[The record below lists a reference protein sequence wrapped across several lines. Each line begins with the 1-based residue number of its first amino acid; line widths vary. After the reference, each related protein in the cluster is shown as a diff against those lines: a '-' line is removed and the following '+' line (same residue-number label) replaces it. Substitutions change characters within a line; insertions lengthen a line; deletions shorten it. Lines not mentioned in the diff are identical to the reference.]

1 MAHTI
6 FMVVFWIIVI
16 AAFSGITF
24 DLVCNIKK
32 LRKCSLS
39 NFEGDPVEVDVVV
52 DEQTMLLVKNQ
63 KISSDSMAQHINLV
77 SLSYKVDGITFTK
90 EAELVDVMRKLKAGD
105 TVKLVYDRFNPSN
118 ALFEDGSETLS
129 VKNAIK
135 WDIGYYVI
143 VLIVGMFLFLKID
156 AVTG

>member
-6 FMVVFWIIVI
+6 FMAMFWIIVI
-16 AAFSGITF
+16 VAFGGITF
-24 DLVCNIKK
+24 DLVRNIIK
-32 LRKCSLS
+32 LRKCSLN
-39 NFEGDPVEVDVVV
+39 NFEGDPVEVDAVV
-52 DEQTMLLVKNQ
+52 DEQTMLLVKN
-63 KISSDSMAQHINLV
+63 ISNSNSTAQHINLV

-90 EAELVDVMRKLKAGD
+90 EAELVDIMRKLKAGD

>member
-6 FMVVFWIIVI
+6 FMVMFWIIVI
-16 AAFSGITF
+16 AAFGGITF
-24 DLVCNIKK
+24 DLVRNIIK
-32 LRKCSLS
+32 LRKCSLN
-39 NFEGDPVEVDVVV
+39 NFEGDPVEVDAVV
-52 DEQTMLLVKNQ
+52 DEQTMLLVKN
-63 KISSDSMAQHINLV
+63 ISNSNSTAQHINLV
-77 SLSYKVDGITFTK
+77 SLSYKVDGIMFTK

-156 AVTG
+156 AITG

>member
-1 MAHTI
+1 
-6 FMVVFWIIVI
+6 MVVFWIIVI
-16 AAFSGITF
+16 AAFGGITF

-32 LRKCSLS
+32 LRKCSLN
-39 NFEGDPVEVDVVV
+39 NFEGDPVEVDAVV

-90 EAELVDVMRKLKAGD
+90 EAELVDVMKKLKAGD
-105 TVKLVYDRFNPSN
+105 SVKLVYDRFNPSN

>member
-6 FMVVFWIIVI
+6 FMVMFWIIVI
-16 AAFSGITF
+16 AAFGGITF
-24 DLVCNIKK
+24 DLVRNIIK
-32 LRKCSLS
+32 LRKCSLN
-39 NFEGDPVEVDVVV
+39 NFEGDPVEVDAVV
-52 DEQTMLLVKNQ
+52 DEQTMLLVKN
-63 KISSDSMAQHINLV
+63 ISNSNSTAQHINLV

-90 EAELVDVMRKLKAGD
+90 EAELVDVLKKLKAGD

>member
-6 FMVVFWIIVI
+6 FIVIFWLIVI
-16 AAFSGITF
+16 AAFGGITF
-24 DLVCNIKK
+24 DLVCNIIK
-32 LRKCSLS
+32 LRKYSIK
-39 NFEGDPVEVDVVV
+39 NFEGEPVEVDAVV
-52 DEQTMLLVKNQ
+52 DEQTMMLIKNR
-63 KISSDSMAQHINLV
+63 KISSDSMSKHINIV
-77 SLSYKVDGITFTK
+77 NLSYKVDGITFTK

-105 TVKLVYDRFNPSN
+105 TVRLVYDSYNSGN
-118 ALFEDGSETLS
+118 AIFADGSETLS

-143 VLIVGMFLFLKID
+143 TLIVGVFLFLKID

>member
-16 AAFSGITF
+16 AAFGGITF
-24 DLVCNIKK
+24 DLVRNIIK
-32 LRKCSLS
+32 LRKCSLN
-39 NFEGDPVEVDVVV
+39 NFEGDPVEVDAVV
-52 DEQTMLLVKNQ
+52 DEQTMLLVKNV
-63 KISSDSMAQHINLV
+63 SNSNSTAQHINLV

-90 EAELVDVMRKLKAGD
+90 EAELVDVLRKLKAGD

>member
-1 MAHTI
+1 
-6 FMVVFWIIVI
+6 MVMFWIIVI
-16 AAFSGITF
+16 AAFGGITF
-24 DLVCNIKK
+24 DLVRNIIK
-32 LRKCSLS
+32 LRKCSLN
-39 NFEGDPVEVDVVV
+39 NFEGDPVEVDAVV
-52 DEQTMLLVKNQ
+52 DEQTMLLVKN
-63 KISSDSMAQHINLV
+63 ISNSNSTAQHINLV

-90 EAELVDVMRKLKAGD
+90 EAELVDVLKKLKAGD

>member
-16 AAFSGITF
+16 AAFGGITF

-32 LRKCSLS
+32 LRKCSLN
-39 NFEGDPVEVDVVV
+39 NFEGDPVEVDAVV

-90 EAELVDVMRKLKAGD
+90 EAELVDVMKKLKAGD
-105 TVKLVYDRFNPSN
+105 SVKLVYDRFNPSN

>member
-1 MAHTI
+1 
-6 FMVVFWIIVI
+6 MVMFWIIVI
-16 AAFSGITF
+16 AAFGGITF
-24 DLVCNIKK
+24 DLVRNIIK
-32 LRKCSLS
+32 LRKCSLN
-39 NFEGDPVEVDVVV
+39 NFEGDPVEVDAVV
-52 DEQTMLLVKNQ
+52 DEQTMLLVKN
-63 KISSDSMAQHINLV
+63 ISNSNSTAQHINLV

-90 EAELVDVMRKLKAGD
+90 EAELVDVLKKLKAGD

-156 AVTG
+156 AITG

>member
-1 MAHTI
+1 
-6 FMVVFWIIVI
+6 MVVFWIIVI
-16 AAFSGITF
+16 AAFGGITF

-39 NFEGDPVEVDVVV
+39 NFEGDPVEVDAVVG
-52 DEQTMLLVKNQ
+52 EQTMLLVKNQ
-63 KISSDSMAQHINLV
+63 KISSDSMAQHINIV

-90 EAELVDVMRKLKAGD
+90 ETELVDVMKKLKAGD
-105 TVKLVYDRFNPSN
+105 TVKLVYDSFDPSN

-143 VLIVGMFLFLKID
+143 ALIVGMFLFLKID